1 MFRAAVS
8 CTRNHNHTQ
17 ALTVQG
23 KLTGPTKI
31 QTSNW
36 QDASLNSM
44 PEQNTSGLEL
54 YQQLVHPTTTEY
66 KGTGNNITTSI
77 DNMQHIT
84 EGQPLNPIIYQRQKG
99 SINIKGVV
107 PVTRTNNT
115 GNTQATV
122 PANNTKERQQRTT
135 PQDQISP
142 VSVPISSTQKSQKQQ
157 GQIGG
162 WYQKLEPRITHSHS
176 KPDRYELIP
185 RPCQRIGGS
194 QG

>member
-23 KLTGPTKI
+23 KLTEPTKI

-44 PEQNTSGLEL
+44 PEQNTSGSEL
-54 YQQLVHPTTTEY
+54 YQQLVHPTTTVY
-66 KGTGNNITTSI
+66 KGTCNNITTSV

-84 EGQPLNPIIYQRQKG
+84 EGQPPNPAIYQKQKG
-99 SINIKGVV
+99 STKGVV

-115 GNTQATV
+115 GNTQAVV

-142 VSVPISSTQKSQKQQ
+142 VSVSISST
-157 GQIGG
+157 
-162 WYQKLEPRITHSHS
+162 
-176 KPDRYELIP
+176 
-185 RPCQRIGGS
+185 
-194 QG
+194 